1 MNSAFIFP
9 VEFLLHLRLQLYYSF
24 SWSGL
29 YLCAKEWSVF
39 SLLVQDVTM
48 KVISFSQQGPRAIC
62 ILSANGVISNV
73 TLRQP
78 DSSGGTL
85 TYEVSHGWHFYSLHG
100 LTHKSSYCTHGFICM
115 SVWMQTKDSEWSY
128 LTPSI
133 WCPVL
138 VVGTLWVAVLVWVLY
153 ANWKQRNTKSIRW
166 DERVSCEPRR
176 PCCRWRS
183 CRPAGG
189 SKSCSGMRLL
199 ARFSRSE
206 CLPISIKLNCT
217 AELAKL
223 HAVCSLWPE
232 LFHLSF

>member
-1 MNSAFIFP
+1 MNTSRLIFHP
-9 VEFLLHLRLQLYYSF
+9 CWIYQRLKWIPPLFFPFEFLLLLRLQLYYS
-24 SWSGL
+24 WSGL
-29 YLCAKEWSVF
+29 CLCAKEWSVF

-85 TYEVSHGWHFYSLHG
+85 TYEVSHA

-115 SVWMQTKDSEWSY
+115 SVWIQIKDSEWSY
-128 LTPSI
+128 LPQPI

-138 VVGTLWVAVLVWVLY
+138 VVGTFWVAVLVWVLY
-153 ANWKQRNTKSIRW
+153 ANWKQRNTKSVRW

-176 PCCRWRS
+176 SCCWWRS

-199 ARFSRSE
+199 APFSRSE
-206 CLPISIKLNCT
+206 
-217 AELAKL
+217 
-223 HAVCSLWPE
+223 W
-232 LFHLSF
+232 LSY